1 MSRDIKPTIDLV
13 IDRILSLMETE
24 VIKIELKD
32 KITESDRK
40 TLSSYL
46 TTLTSF
52 KRVDL
57 TEEKKITEEINNNI
71 KDLTEEQLQAL
82 IIAEKTK

>member
-24 VIKIELKD
+24 IIKIELKD

>member
-24 VIKIELKD
+24 IIKIELKD

-71 KDLTEEQLQAL
+71 KDLTEDQLQAL